1 MREAFDG
8 ASTPTL
14 GPLSRAM
21 AIDGWVF
28 VAGTVGTF
36 EDGTLLATVGEQ
48 TEQTLENIK
57 THLAA
62 AGLSLA
68 DVVSATIYLTDRSQ
82 YKDMN
87 DAYLRYFSE
96 PYPARATVV
105 CDLVHEEHL
114 VEIAAVAK
122 RGAAG

>member
-1 MREAFDG
+1 MRRAFDG
-8 ASTPTL
+8 GTTAAL

-21 AIDGWVF
+21 EIDDWVF

-36 EDGTLLATVGEQ
+36 EDGSLPGGVGEQ
-48 TEQTLENIK
+48 TAQTLENIAA
-57 THLAA
+57 HLRA

-68 DVVSATIYLTDRSQ
+68 DVVSTTIYLVDRGA
-82 YKDMN
+82 YRAMN
-87 DAYLRYFSE
+87 EAYERYFSE

-114 VEIAAVAK
+114 VEISAVAR

>member
-1 MREAFDG
+1 MRQAFDG
-8 ASTPTL
+8 GKTATL

-21 AIDGWVF
+21 EIDGWVF

-36 EDGTLLATVGEQ
+36 DDGTLPPGVDAQ
-48 TEQTLENIK
+48 TAQTLENISA
-57 THLAA
+57 HLSA

-68 DVVSATIYLTDRSQ
+68 DVVSTTIYLTDRSQ
-82 YKDMN
+82 YGAMN
-87 DAYLRYFSE
+87 DVYKRYFSE

-114 VEIAAVAK
+114 VEISAVA
-122 RGAAG
+122 RQGAAG